1 MKTGTLD
8 PVSNAETWIDNLE
21 FYDDGTG
28 VAWDV
33 STITEITLKVRDIET
48 QSTVLSGS
56 YTGGEIV
63 RVGAASEGTYRFEFS
78 ASAMSALCPK
88 TYEVGVLATTS
99 DDRVAQIILGH
110 LPVLNG
116 L

>member
-1 MKTGTLD
+1 MKIGALD

-33 STITEITLKVRDIET
+33 SLITEVTIKVRDT
-48 QSTVLSGS
+48 QNQSVVLQGS
-56 YTGGEIV
+56 LTGGEVDLIGV
-63 RVGAASEGTYRFEFS
+63 AADGTYRFEFT
-78 ASAMSALCPK
+78 ATQMAALDPK

-99 DDRVAQIILGH
+99 DGRVSQLILGY